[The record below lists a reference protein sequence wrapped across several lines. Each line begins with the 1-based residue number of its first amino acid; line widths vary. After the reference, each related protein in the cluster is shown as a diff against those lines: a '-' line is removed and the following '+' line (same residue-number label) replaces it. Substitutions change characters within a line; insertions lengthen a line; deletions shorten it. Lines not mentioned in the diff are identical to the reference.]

1 MALRTIRTDD
11 DPVLRKLSRKV
22 EKFDERLKQ
31 LVDDMLETMYEADG
45 IGLAAPQIGVL
56 RRIIVI
62 DLYDDAGHGVYI
74 NPEITKQSGEQFEI
88 EGCLSLPGVS
98 GRVKRPQ
105 TVSVRYQDL
114 TGTVCQRSADG
125 LLARAF
131 CHEIDHLN
139 GVLFSDKAELLS
151 DEELTELAESGRVG

>member
-11 DPVLRKLSRKV
+11 DPVLRKQSRPV
-22 EKFDERLKQ
+22 EKFDARLKQ

-45 IGLAAPQIGVL
+45 IGLAAPQIGIL

-62 DLYDDAGHGVYI
+62 DLYDDAGPAVYV
-74 NPEITKQSGEQFEI
+74 NPQIIEQAGEQFEI

-98 GRVKRPQ
+98 GRVLRPQ
-105 TVSVRYQDL
+105 QVTVRYQNL
-114 TGTVCQRSADG
+114 AGEVCQKTADG

-139 GVLFSDKAELLS
+139 GVLFADKAELLS
-151 DEELTELAESGRVG
+151 ERELAELAESEHAE